1 MMRIDAHQHFWRI
14 ADRRGGW
21 PPPALAALHRDCMPD
36 ELAPLLRRWG
46 IDRTILVQSLPNEED
61 TLFMLDL
68 AKRHAFIGG
77 VVGWVDMKRDDAP
90 GRIAALARDPRLKG
104 LRPMLADLDDDGW
117 VDDAALAPA
126 AQAMLAHG
134 LVFDALAQPRHL
146 PALLRFAERFPD
158 LPIVI
163 NHGAKPGIANGT
175 LEPWRA
181 DLARLAAL
189 PSVHCKLS
197 GLVTEAGAGWNLA
210 RLRPYAECI
219 LELFGPGRV
228 LWGSDWPVLN
238 LASDYEEWIAASEA
252 LLKEYDEAARRAVF
266 GLNAQRFYRLD

>member
-1 MMRIDAHQHFWRI
+1 MRIDAHQHFWRI

-238 LASDYEEWIAASEA
+238 LASDYAEWIAASEA

-266 GLNAQRFYRLD
+266 GLNAQGFYRLD

>member
-238 LASDYEEWIAASEA
+238 LASDYAEWIAASEA

-266 GLNAQRFYRLD
+266 GLNAQGFYRLD